1 MERALSNQKGQILV
15 EYMLVLVIVI
25 AIAGVLT
32 KNMLDNQDEP
42 GFVLATWSRML
53 TVIALDQP

>member
-32 KNMLDNQDEP
+32 KNMLGNQDEP